1 MKRSLILRKSSVI
14 SHIRHSREGGNPES
28 TGCRIKSGMTEI
40 GLSVIA
46 PMNILIIVI
55 AVMASLVLFGSAFAV
70 TPDEIMK
77 KAQAAFLYQGKDF
90 KARVLMKLISKG
102 GQERIREMTMLRKN
116 LGEIGGN
123 QKYFMY
129 FFQPADVKDMTF
141 MVYKY
146 PAKDDDRWLFVPAIN
161 MVRRIAAQDK
171 RSSFV
176 GSDFTYEDVSG
187 RDIEDDT
194 HIITKEEKFAN
205 KDCFV
210 VKSTPK
216 AADVDYSYKLAWI
229 DKATFLPIKEEY
241 YDKRGD
247 LYKVFSADEIKD
259 VKGFP
264 TITKRSMKNL
274 QSGHSTEVSYSKTD
288 YNIGIDDSLF
298 SERFLKQPPKKW
310 IE

>member
-1 MKRSLILRKSSVI
+1 MSRFLI
-14 SHIRHSREGGNPES
+14 
-28 TGCRIKSGMTEI
+28 
-40 GLSVIA
+40 
-46 PMNILIIVI
+46 
-55 AVMASLVLFGSAFAV
+55 VLFLMFLPLKAFAV
-70 TPDEIMK
+70 SGEDVMK
-77 KAQAAFLYQGKDF
+77 KSQAAFLYQGKDF
-90 KARVLMKLISKG
+90 KARVMMKLVTKG

-116 LGEIGGN
+116 FGESGGD

-146 PAKDDDRWLFVPAIN
+146 PAKDDDRWLFVPAIS

-194 HIITKEEKFAN
+194 HTITKEEKIGN

-216 AADVDYSYKLAWI
+216 ASDVDYSYKTSWV
-229 DKATFLPIKEEY
+229 DKGNYLPLKEEY
-241 YDKRGD
+241 YDKRGE
-247 LYKVFSADEIKD
+247 LYKVFTADEVKE

-264 TITKRSMKNL
+264 TITKRTMKNL
-274 QSGHSTEVSYSKTD
+274 QSGHMTEVSYSKTD
-288 YNIGIDDSLF
+288 YNIGIEDSLF
-298 SERFLKQPPKKW
+298 SERYLKQPPKKW

>member
-1 MKRSLILRKSSVI
+1 VEAEMKRYLIL
-14 SHIRHSREGGNPES
+14 
-28 TGCRIKSGMTEI
+28 
-40 GLSVIA
+40 
-46 PMNILIIVI
+46 
-55 AVMASLVLFGSAFAV
+55 LVALLLPLNAFAISG
-70 TPDEIMK
+70 DEVMK
-77 KAQAAFLYQGKDF
+77 KSQAAFLYPGKDF
-90 KARVLMKLISKG
+90 KARVMMRLVSKG
-102 GQERIREMTMLRKN
+102 GQERVREMTMLRKN
-116 LGEIGGN
+116 FGEAGGN

-146 PAKDDDRWLFVPAIN
+146 PAKDDDRWLFVPAIS

-194 HIITKEEKFAN
+194 HAISKEEKLGN

-216 AADVDYSYKLAWI
+216 AADADYSYRLSWI

-241 YDKRGD
+241 YDRKGEQS
-247 LYKVFSADEIKD
+247 KVFSADEIKD
-259 VKGFP
+259 VKGLP
-264 TITKRSMKNL
+264 TITKRTMKNL
-274 QSGHSTEVSYSKTD
+274 QSGHSTEVAYIKVD
-288 YNIGIDDSLF
+288 YNINIDDSLF
-298 SERFLKQPPKKW
+298 TERFLKQPPKKW

>member
-1 MKRSLILRKSSVI
+1 MMRYVLAMLALLLPLDVLAL
-14 SHIRHSREGGNPES
+14 
-28 TGCRIKSGMTEI
+28 TGEE
-40 GLSVIA
+40 V
-46 PMNILIIVI
+46 
-55 AVMASLVLFGSAFAV
+55 
-70 TPDEIMK
+70 MK
-77 KAQAAFLYQGKDF
+77 KSQADFLYPGKDF
-90 KARVLMKLISKG
+90 KARVMMKLVSKG

-116 LGEIGGN
+116 FGGPGGD
-123 QKYFMY
+123 QKYFIY

-146 PAKDDDRWLFVPAIN
+146 PARDDDRWLFVPAIN

-194 HIITKEEKFAN
+194 HALIKDEKLGT

-210 VKSTPK
+210 IKSTPK
-216 AADVDYSYKLAWI
+216 AADVDYGYKLSWI
-229 DKATFLPIKEEY
+229 DKGSYLPLKEEY
-241 YDKRGD
+241 YDKKGE
-247 LYKVFSADEIKD
+247 LYRVFTADEVKD
-259 VKGFP
+259 IKGFP
-264 TITKRSMKNL
+264 TVMKRTMKNL
-274 QSGHSTEVSYSKTD
+274 QSGHTTEVTYSKAD
-288 YNIGIDDSLF
+288 YNIGIEDSFF